1 MLPEMRYVENELL
14 PRLRER
20 AGRFEKNA
28 QKQLKQWRGEPGVC
42 SLLLHVKEVP
52 EVKQL
57 PSYNFYEIH
66 YDPEK
71 CLSMS
76 SKTLCQRPLQMVMR
90 CLPFVPM
97 WGAEDYVPYTEV

>member
-76 SKTLCQRPLQMVMR
+76 SKTLCQRLLQMVMR